1 MEAVARHD
9 ALIAE
14 KRRILQLETL
24 YDLAIALHAQRP
36 EQELV
41 DELLQRVCAVL
52 DPAAAVAVTRDA
64 YGGARGV
71 ASVGWVDDLPTGD
84 ALLAASIWRELLT
97 EGHTLARSHGEL
109 AGRPYEQLLAAP
121 LAYRGVFL
129 GYLAVL
135 DKEVRGDSAQS
146 FPPEDRRFLDSVA
159 ALAGAALDAARQVE
173 RLETQRERLEEENKA
188 LKGRLAQ
195 EVAGRRIVAHAPPMR
210 RVLDVVERVAPR
222 SVNVLVRGESGTGKE
237 LVAKLLHHLSGRE
250 GALIAVNCAALPE
263 SLLESELFGSE
274 GGVATGVQARPGK
287 FELANGGTLFLDEI
301 GDMETAL
308 QVRLLRALQEREVT
322 RVGGRRPIPVDVR
335 LVAATHQDLE
345 TLVSDGRFREDLY
358 YRLKGVE
365 IELPPLRERRQD
377 IPHLVRAFLEEFCRR
392 EGIPVPALRSEALAL
407 LLAYDFPGNVREL
420 QNVIEGAVSLAER
433 DIDADLVRSLLGT
446 PSQQSPEP
454 LDLVT
459 LERRHIARVL
469 KLTGGNKSEAAKILG
484 LDRKTLQRKGF

>member
-1 MEAVARHD
+1 MARHD

-71 ASVGWVDDLPTGD
+71 ATVGWVDDLPTGD
-84 ALLAASIWRELLT
+84 ALLAAPIWRELLT
-97 EGHTLARSHGEL
+97 EGHTLARSAGVL
-109 AGRPYEQLLAAP
+109 AGRAYDQLVVAP

-129 GYLAVL
+129 GFVAVL
-135 DKEVRGDSAQS
+135 DKEVRGDSDPS
-146 FPPEDRRFLDSVA
+146 FTADDRRFLDSVS

-188 LKGRLAQ
+188 LKGRFAE
-195 EVAGRRIVAHAPPMR
+195 EVGGRRIVAHAPGMR

-222 SVNVLVRGESGTGKE
+222 GVNVLVRGESGTGKE

-263 SLLESELFGSE
+263 SLLESELFGIE

-287 FELANGGTLFLDEI
+287 FELAHGGTLFLDEI
-301 GDMETAL
+301 GDMQTSL
-308 QVRLLRALQEREVT
+308 QVRLLRVLQEREVT
-322 RVGGRRPIPVDVR
+322 RVGGRRTIPVDVR

-345 TLVSDGRFREDLY
+345 KLIQEGRFREDLY

-365 IELPPLRERRQD
+365 VELPPLRERKQD
-377 IPHLVRAFLEEFCRR
+377 IPHFVRAFLEEFCRR
-392 EGIPVPALRSEALAL
+392 EGIPMPALRSEALAL
-407 LLAYDFPGNVREL
+407 LLNHDFPGNVREL
-420 QNVIEGAVSLAER
+420 QNLIEGAVSLADG
-433 DIDADLVRSLLGT
+433 DIDADLVRSLMGST
-446 PSQQSPEP
+446 SAPAQSSPEP
-454 LDLVT
+454 LDLET
-459 LERRHIARVL
+459 LEKRHISRVL
-469 KLTGGNKSEAAKILG
+469 KLAGGNKTEAARILG